1 MGTRNSPGT
10 SGRFGA
16 AFIRVILDNTEL
28 FGGDPVDN
36 FIQQYFV
43 KKFSHPILGE
53 GRVLLGKDGLPAVLI
68 WLHVDEILIYGST
81 LGKLEAALNYIMDM
95 TVKLGLICQPYKT
108 APPSQRIKYCGF
120 EYDTSSTP
128 TLHIPP
134 SKVSQA
140 IAVTTF

>member
-36 FIQQYFV
+36 SIQQYFV

-53 GRVLLGKDGLPAVLI
+53 GRVVLGKDGLPAVLI

-95 TVKLGLICQPYKT
+95 TVKLGLIC
-108 APPSQRIKYCGF
+108 
-120 EYDTSSTP
+120 
-128 TLHIPP
+128 
-134 SKVSQA
+134 
-140 IAVTTF
+140 

>member
-53 GRVLLGKDGLPAVLI
+53 CRVLLGKDGLPAVLI
-68 WLHVDEILIYGST
+68 WLHVDKILIYGST

-95 TVKLGLICQPYKT
+95 TVKLGLICQP
-108 APPSQRIKYCGF
+108 C
-120 EYDTSSTP
+120 E
-128 TLHIPP
+128 TLHN
-134 SKVSQA
+134 V
-140 IAVTTF
+140 